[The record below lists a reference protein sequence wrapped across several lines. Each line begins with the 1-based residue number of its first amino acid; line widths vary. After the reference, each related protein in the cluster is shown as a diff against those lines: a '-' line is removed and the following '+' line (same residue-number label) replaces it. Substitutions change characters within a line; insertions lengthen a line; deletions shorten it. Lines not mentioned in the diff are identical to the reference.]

1 MMKKTLMFCVTTV
14 IAFETES
21 AMSPGWEGSRHSDND
36 TQSSIYMVVGHLNK
50 SSISTAY
57 SHATVGH
64 ELRKNVKMDV
74 KPGMPYSLKLILVD
88 VKVHSFL

>member
-36 TQSSIYMVVGHLNK
+36 TLRVL
-50 SSISTAY
+50 STG
-57 SHATVGH
+57 TW
-64 ELRKNVKMDV
+64 L
-74 KPGMPYSLKLILVD
+74 
-88 VKVHSFL
+88 